1 MKNKVLS
8 ALLVLFLGLGAC
20 SVCTDDYGEF
30 DTPVSVDHAF
40 YRIGRDLRG
49 GAGEVAGEIKET
61 NENMQGVVDGRR
73 RRNDRRIARDGVD
86 TP

>member
-1 MKNKVLS
+1 MKNKVLTA
-8 ALLVLFLGLGAC
+8 ALILVLGLSAY

-40 YRIGRDLRG
+40 YRIGRDIRG
-49 GAGEVAGEIKET
+49 GADEVGGEIEET

-73 RRNDRRIARDGVD
+73 RRNDRRIARDRAGK
-86 TP
+86 P